1 MTSLETRLKDDV
13 KAGMKKGAREE
24 LEVLRMLLS
33 DAKNVAIAA
42 GGERSGLSDEVMLG
56 VLRKAVK
63 MRTEAAALYAKG
75 GRKDLEDRENA
86 QIAIINRYL
95 PAEVSEAEIEL
106 VVDTVIVNLGAK
118 SKADMGRVMKEAM
131 TRLAGR
137 AEGASISR
145 VVASRLT

>member
-1 MTSLETRLKDDV
+1 MTSLESRLKDDV
-13 KAGMKKGAREE
+13 KAAMKKGAREE

-33 DAKNVAIAA
+33 DAKNVAIAS

-63 MRTEAAALYAKG
+63 TRSEAAALYAQG

-86 QIAIINRYL
+86 QIDVIRRYL
-95 PAEVSEAEIEL
+95 PAEVSEAEIEV

-118 SKADMGRVMKEAM
+118 TRADMGRVMKEAM
-131 TRLAGR
+131 ARLAGR
-137 AEGASISR
+137 AEGASVSR
-145 VVASRLT
+145 IVASRLS

>member
-75 GRKDLEDRENA
+75 VRKDLEDRDHA
-86 QIAIINRYL
+86 QIAIITPYL
-95 PAEVSEAEIEL
+95 PADVSEA
-106 VVDTVIVNLGAK
+106 
-118 SKADMGRVMKEAM
+118 
-131 TRLAGR
+131 
-137 AEGASISR
+137 
-145 VVASRLT
+145 

>member
-1 MTSLETRLKDDV
+1 MTSLESRLKDDV
-13 KAGMKKGAREE
+13 KAAMKQGAREE

-33 DAKNVAIAA
+33 DAKNVAIAS

-63 MRTEAAALYAKG
+63 TRSEAAALYAQG

-86 QIAIINRYL
+86 QIDVIRRYL
-95 PAEVSEAEIEL
+95 PAEVSEAEIEV

-118 SKADMGRVMKEAM
+118 TRADMGRVMKEAM
-131 TRLAGR
+131 ARLAGR
-137 AEGASISR
+137 AEGASVSR
-145 VVASRLT
+145 IVASRLS